1 MIYVLLKDICIFH
14 IFFTINDIFLVYCY
28 SFLNN
33 YLLIYIAN
41 MTIQS
46 RDKIRNKFLS
56 ILYISSN
63 CKGKLIKSLLFLIN

>member
-46 RDKIRNKFLS
+46 RDK
-56 ILYISSN
+56 
-63 CKGKLIKSLLFLIN
+63 